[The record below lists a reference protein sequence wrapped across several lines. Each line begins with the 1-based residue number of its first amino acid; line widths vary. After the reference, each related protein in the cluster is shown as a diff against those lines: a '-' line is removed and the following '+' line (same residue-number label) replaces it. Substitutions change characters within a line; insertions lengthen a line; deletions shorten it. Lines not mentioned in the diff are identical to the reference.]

1 MPTFGDFTLKLL
13 PTREHYCAR
22 GLYHFGIGTGKGF
35 QTRGSSSI
43 GTTVVALKLGQIVQ
57 VLTPEQ
63 KEVVS
68 ILDSSSR
75 NLQKLIEQLLDYN
88 RKQADSA
95 VELENVELAPLVE
108 TVVSAHSLPAR
119 AKMMHTDVDLK
130 ATACLAEPMLLMSV
144 LDNLYSNA
152 VHYGAESGN
161 ICLRS
166 SLHGARVYIDVIN
179 TGTPI
184 PQEERAMIFEPFFQG
199 SHQRKGAVKGSGLGL
214 SIARDCIRRMQG
226 ELYLVDESGQ
236 DVCFRIE
243 LPSSKNTK

>member
-1 MPTFGDFTLKLL
+1 MVG
-13 PTREHYCAR
+13 
-22 GLYHFGIGTGKGF
+22 
-35 QTRGSSSI
+35 
-43 GTTVVALKLGQIVQ
+43 
-57 VLTPEQ
+57 
-63 KEVVS
+63 
-68 ILDSSSR
+68 
-75 NLQKLIEQLLDYN
+75 
-88 RKQADSA
+88 
-95 VELENVELAPLVE
+95 

-119 AKMMHTDVDLK
+119 AKMMYTDVDLK
-130 ATACLAEPMLLMSV
+130 VTACLAEPMLLMSV

>member
-1 MPTFGDFTLKLL
+1 M
-13 PTREHYCAR
+13 
-22 GLYHFGIGTGKGF
+22 
-35 QTRGSSSI
+35 
-43 GTTVVALKLGQIVQ
+43 
-57 VLTPEQ
+57 
-63 KEVVS
+63 
-68 ILDSSSR
+68 
-75 NLQKLIEQLLDYN
+75 
-88 RKQADSA
+88 
-95 VELENVELAPLVE
+95 ELENVELAPLVE

-184 PQEERAMIFEPFFQG
+184 PQEERAMIFRPFFQG

-243 LPSSKNTK
+243 LHHQNRNNANSLSHQAILFASSAPGSARNPHVRRARSGFSALSMSKLPAIITHWDRR

>member
-1 MPTFGDFTLKLL
+1 M
-13 PTREHYCAR
+13 
-22 GLYHFGIGTGKGF
+22 
-35 QTRGSSSI
+35 
-43 GTTVVALKLGQIVQ
+43 
-57 VLTPEQ
+57 
-63 KEVVS
+63 
-68 ILDSSSR
+68 
-75 NLQKLIEQLLDYN
+75 QKLIEQLLDYN

-199 SHQRKGAVKGSGLGL
+199 SHQRKGAVKGSGGCTSPL
-214 SIARDCIRRMQG
+214 SMRSAT
-226 ELYLVDESGQ
+226 
-236 DVCFRIE
+236 
-243 LPSSKNTK
+243 PSSSSRRSKNDSSSSEGMPCATSSGEISRICSTMSR